1 MDTKNSNSEKN
12 QETRDVSIV
21 DSDNNVFGSI
31 DSGSIYAQRNYVRKR
46 LLPELR
52 RYIARSGRK
61 ALEL

>member
-1 MDTKNSNSEKN
+1 MDIKNSNSEKN
-12 QETRDVSIV
+12 HETRDLSIASP
-21 DSDNNVFGSI
+21 DSNALGPI